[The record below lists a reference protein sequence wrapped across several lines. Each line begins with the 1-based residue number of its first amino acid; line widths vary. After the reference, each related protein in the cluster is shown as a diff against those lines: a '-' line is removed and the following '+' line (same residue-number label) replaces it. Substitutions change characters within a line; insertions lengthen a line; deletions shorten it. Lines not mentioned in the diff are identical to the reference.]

1 MIVSMSPVVV
11 TQVTMMFNDP
21 TVTIHKSDHNPS
33 GFTVWFPNGTS
44 LFIPIIHIILLYG
57 DQVGTGP
64 KRGICI
70 ILMGTGDPPAH
81 IGSEGF

>member
-1 MIVSMSPVVV
+1 MIVSMTPVVV
-11 TQVTMMFNDP
+11 TQVAMMFNVP

-33 GFTVWFPNGTS
+33 GFTVRFPNGTS
-44 LFIPIIHIILLYG
+44 LFIPIIPIILLFG

-70 ILMGTGDPPAH
+70 ILLGRGDPPVH
-81 IGSEGF
+81 IESEGF